1 MLESITVKNLALI
14 RESEITLTPG
24 LNILTGETGAGKSI
38 ILGSI
43 RLALGER
50 ATKDVIRQGAEYASI
65 ELVFTSKDEAVANKM
80 RQLDIPT
87 EPDGSIYI
95 NRRIMESRS
104 VAKCNGEP
112 ITGKALRELAS
123 MLINIHGQNDTQTL
137 LDAKNYR
144 EILDR
149 FIYDTKSDEFA
160 HMSNAYREYSS
171 SLSELREAGNID
183 DNREK
188 DVELATFEVQEIENA
203 RLSLG
208 EDEQLEEKYNLMKNS
223 VRIVEALG
231 KAVGALDI
239 DNGTGAGIGVAL
251 RELNGVASYDD
262 SINELIGELN
272 TAEDIIRESLRSM
285 NDYVTSL
292 DFDDMEY
299 RQVEERLNV
308 INHLKDRY
316 GDSVEAIL
324 QYAAERK
331 QYIEKMADY
340 DAYLEMLR
348 AKEAAAKKAAL
359 EAAHKLSDIR
369 RDGAKMLEKRLSE
382 NLQSLNFQNVDF
394 KIDVISDDEQLGVN
408 GVDDIRFLVSFNVGE
423 PLRSLNEVASG
434 GELSRFMLALKAL
447 TADADSVETLIFD
460 EIDAGISGKTAWSVS
475 EKMSSIAK
483 ESQVIAITH
492 LAQIAAMADTHFVI
506 EKNVVD
512 DSTVTQIARLD
523 ATGHMNEIARLLSGG
538 ELTDVSTANAKELI
552 EQALSKK

>member
-149 FIYDTKSDEFA
+149 FIYDTKSNEFA
-160 HMSNAYREYSS
+160 HMSSAYREYSS
-171 SLSELREAGNID
+171 TLSELREADNID

-251 RELNGVASYDD
+251 RELNGVAGYDD

-324 QYAAERK
+324 QYATERK

-340 DAYLEMLR
+340 DAYLEKLR

-369 RDGAKMLEKRLSE
+369 RDGAKMLEKRLIA

>member
-149 FIYDTKSDEFA
+149 FIYDTKSNEFA
-160 HMSNAYREYSS
+160 HMSSAYREYSS
-171 SLSELREAGNID
+171 TLSELREADNID

-251 RELNGVASYDD
+251 RELNGVAGYDD

-324 QYAAERK
+324 QYATERK

-340 DAYLEMLR
+340 DAYLEKLR

-369 RDGAKMLEKRLSE
+369 RDGAKMLEKRLIE

-538 ELTDVSTANAKELI
+538 ELTDVSMANAKELI